1 MTSQNPREKKD
12 ADENENSDNELSED
26 LELEK
31 ESSESES
38 VDTESSQSVDS
49 HFDSSQSNESD
60 SIEDAPV
67 KTRSFSEK
75 SFSFKKILE
84 PFHVKDSAP
93 VTYGLIGL
101 NFVLFAALVFASGAK
116 AILSPEEATLIE
128 WGANFGPL
136 TLSGEYWRIVTN
148 LFLHIGFLHLFL
160 NMFVLWD
167 FGVSA
172 EKIFGSKYF
181 FLLYFLSGAG
191 GSCVTAMITPYITSA
206 GASGAIF
213 GVIGG
218 LIAVLQIKKDELPAG
233 IYKRI
238 KEFIIFLFLI
248 TAILG
253 LFVNIDN
260 GAHFGGFAF
269 GFLCGRLFKAKGAF
283 IQFRFISVILITAII
298 FGLFKIAE
306 STPFDFDGTYSF
318 RKSIYLIH
326 HGKSDDA
333 LAAADRLIA
342 KNPGNAIGY
351 VVKGAVLSS
360 LFMNDQAVQ
369 SFTKAIELEPKNAS
383 FYAKRANSLI
393 LDGKP
398 KLALDDCAK
407 AKELGLQ
414 NPSLLYSQLMANV
427 ALRKFDAALKLCN
440 KLLKENS
447 ERENQYL
454 LNRATIYRKLG
465 NKSEALLDLD
475 SLLEKDPNNLRAL
488 ESRTFVYYIQ
498 GRIKEANQEIKK
510 AEAIAVLRDEFGYL
524 SREYASLAF
533 DHYHQAILDTRTFL
547 AKFKD
552 KKENIIYSAI
562 VGRQAAQFRGDSE
575 SIEYIDSAVSD
586 FSPKTY
592 WPYPVLQFIQGK
604 ISEEELLKIAGQNN
618 NKLTEC
624 KTFIGVDYEI
634 KDDIEQARKNYSW
647 VMEKGNP
654 FYLEYDL
661 AQIRLL
667 KIKESGAN

>member
-1 MTSQNPREKKD
+1 MTSQDPNEKRD
-12 ADENENSDNELSED
+12 VDENSDSQLSEKLD
-26 LELEK
+26 A
-31 ESSESES
+31 
-38 VDTESSQSVDS
+38 D
-49 HFDSSQSNESD
+49 NE
-60 SIEDAPV
+60 SIEDAPI

-75 SFSFKKILE
+75 SFNFKQILE
-84 PFHVKDSAP
+84 QFHVQEKAP
-93 VTYGLIGL
+93 VTYGLIVL
-101 NFVLFAALVFASGAK
+101 NFALFFALAFVSGGK
-116 AILSPEEATLIE
+116 AILGPSESSLIE

-136 TLSGEYWRIVTN
+136 TLTGEYWRIVSN

-167 FGVSA
+167 FGVPA

-181 FLLYFLSGAG
+181 FLLYFLAGAG
-191 GSCVTAMITPYITSA
+191 GSCITALITPYITSA

-213 GVIGG
+213 GIIGG
-218 LIAVLQIKKDELPAG
+218 LIAVLQTNKEDLPDG

-238 KEFIIFLFLI
+238 KEFIIFLFII

-269 GFLCGRLFKAKGAF
+269 GFLCGKLFKAKGSL
-283 IQFRFISVILITAII
+283 IKLRFLSVFLIIALI
-298 FGLFKIAE
+298 FGFFKVAQ

-326 HGKSDDA
+326 HGRSDDA

-342 KNPGNAIGY
+342 KNPENAIGY

-369 SFTKAIELEPKNAS
+369 SFTKAIELEPNNAS
-383 FYAKRANSLI
+383 FYAKRANSFI

-398 KLALDDCAK
+398 KEALDDCAK
-407 AKELGLQ
+407 AKELGLE
-414 NPSLLYSQLMANV
+414 NSPLLYSQLMANV
-427 ALRKFDAALKLCN
+427 SLRKYDESIKLCN
-440 KLLKENS
+440 RLLKEDQ
-447 ERENQYL
+447 ERRNQYL
-454 LNRATIYRKLG
+454 LNRATIYRKTG

-475 SLLEKDPNNLRAL
+475 SILEKEPNNMRAL

-498 GRIKEANQEIKK
+498 GRVKEANQEIKK
-510 AEAIAVLRDEFGYL
+510 AEAIGALKDEFGYL
-524 SREYASLAF
+524 SRGYASLAF
-533 DHYHQAILDTRTFL
+533 DHYDQAIKDTRVFL
-547 AKFKD
+547 DKFKD
-552 KKENIIYSAI
+552 KKENIVYSAI
-562 VGRQAAQFRGDSE
+562 VGRQAAQFSGDSKA
-575 SIEYIDSAVSD
+575 IEEIDSAVSD

-592 WPYPVLQFIQGK
+592 WPYPVMQYIQGK
-604 ISEEELLKIAGQNN
+604 ISEAELLNIAGGNN

-624 KTFIGVDYEI
+624 KTFIGVDFEI
-634 KDDIEQARKNYSW
+634 KSNVEQARKNYSW

-661 AQIRLL
+661 AEIRLL
-667 KIKESGAN
+667 KIKESGVK